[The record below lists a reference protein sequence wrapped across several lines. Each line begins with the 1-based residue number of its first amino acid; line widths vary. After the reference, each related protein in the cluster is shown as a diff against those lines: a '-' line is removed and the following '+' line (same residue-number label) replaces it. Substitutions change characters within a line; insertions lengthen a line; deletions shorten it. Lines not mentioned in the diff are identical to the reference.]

1 MVHSKV
7 VSIWKGRN
15 KIPKQLLL
23 NDILKK
29 HMKYGLRNALSMSHE
44 YVCNHDDFRGFQCLI
59 LKLNVSLYLNTNKF
73 LQNYIFPS
81 LTLLD

>member
-23 NDILKK
+23 NDILKN
-29 HMKYGLRNALSMSHE
+29 HMKYRLRNALLMSYE
-44 YVCNHDDFRGFQCLI
+44 YVIMMTFEVS
-59 LKLNVSLYLNTNKF
+59 NV
-73 LQNYIFPS
+73 
-81 LTLLD
+81 